1 MVELIQR
8 ELHVS
13 LGDVAWSEEEARA
26 AIREIVDDALAHFDP
41 ETLWPSHP
49 LDGVPH
55 GLAGLYMG
63 ASGVILALDQL
74 KRAGAIDDARDF
86 VPVLPRLI
94 AQDDFGLKNTTFGAY
109 GSLLMR
115 DLGPLLLTMRLRPS
129 TDIADRIQTRIEGN
143 NALPPLE
150 LMWGTAGSMLAC
162 TFMDKFESLS
172 PTGGEGKGEGADAD
186 ISNGNITDT
195 SSPPPYPG
203 PLPQRGRGRF
213 GELYREQAAR
223 LLGDL
228 EDRGA
233 YRIWLPDIYGQ
244 RHRFVGLVHGF
255 AGNMLALLRGWRWLT
270 PEQQR
275 TVEEISVTTLAA
287 TARRSE
293 EGANWLMDAD
303 ELEAPMLCQV
313 CHGAPGIVLA
323 FAEAPFRDPQFETL
337 LEEAGNLIWSAGPLK
352 KGSNLCHGT
361 GGNGYAFLKL
371 YRRTGDPV
379 WLERARAF
387 AMAAIG
393 QVRAAREQ
401 YGRGRYSLWTG
412 DPGLAVYL
420 WDCITGEARFP
431 AVDAF

>member
-1 MVELIQR
+1 MAKLIQR
-8 ELHVS
+8 ELHVP
-13 LGDVAWSEEEARA
+13 LDDVAWSEEGVRA
-26 AIREIVDDALAHFDP
+26 AIREIADDALAHFDP
-41 ETLWPSHP
+41 ERLWPSHP

-63 ASGVILALDQL
+63 ASGVILVLEHL
-74 KRAGAIDDARDF
+74 KRVGAVDYAQDF

-94 AQDDFGLKNTTFGAY
+94 AQDDFGLKDTSFGAY

-115 DLGPLLLTMRLRPS
+115 DLGPLLLAMRLAPS
-129 TDIADRIQTRIEGN
+129 ADIADRIHARIEGN

-150 LMWGTAGSMLAC
+150 LMWGTAGSMLASV
-162 TFMDKFESLS
+162 FMDEMTGDTRFEV
-172 PTGGEGKGEGADAD
+172 
-186 ISNGNITDT
+186 
-195 SSPPPYPG
+195 
-203 PLPQRGRGRF
+203 
-213 GELYREQAAR
+213 LYRTQAAR
-223 LLGDL
+223 LLADL

-233 YRIWLPDIYGQ
+233 YRIWLQDIYGQ

-255 AGNMLALLRGWRWLT
+255 AGNMLALIKGWRWLT

-275 TVEEISVTTLAA
+275 TIEELSVTTLAA
-287 TARRSE
+287 TARRSK
-293 EGANWLMDAD
+293 EGANWLKDAD
-303 ELEAPMLCQV
+303 ELEVPMLCQV

-323 FAEAPFRDPQFETL
+323 FAEAPLRDPQFEAL
-337 LEEAGNLIWSAGPLK
+337 LEEAGTLTWSAGPLK

-371 YRRTGDPV
+371 YKRTGDPV
-379 WLERARAF
+379 WLGRARAF

-420 WDCITGEARFP
+420 WDCITGEPRFP
-431 AVDAF
+431 ALDAF

>member
-13 LGDVAWSEEEARA
+13 RGDARWNEAEARA
-26 AIREIVDDALAHFDP
+26 AIREIADDALTHFDP

-63 ASGVILALDQL
+63 ASGVILALEHL
-74 KRAGAIDDARDF
+74 KRAGAIDYARDF
-86 VPVLPRLI
+86 APVLPRLMD
-94 AQDDFGLKNTTFGAY
+94 QDDFGLKDTTFGAY

-115 DLGPLLLTMRLRPS
+115 DLGPLLLAMRLAPS
-129 TDIADRIQTRIEGN
+129 ADIADRVYARIEDN

-162 TFMDKFESLS
+162 VFMDAI
-172 PTGGEGKGEGADAD
+172 TRDA
-186 ISNGNITDT
+186 
-195 SSPPPYPG
+195 
-203 PLPQRGRGRF
+203 RV
-213 GELYREQAAR
+213 EALYRIQAAR
-223 LLGDL
+223 LIADL

-233 YRIWLPDIYGQ
+233 YRIWLQDIYGQ

-255 AGNMLALLRGWRWLT
+255 AGNMLALLKRWRWLT

-287 TARRSE
+287 TARRSK
-293 EGANWLMDAD
+293 EGANWPSDSD
-303 ELEAPMLCQV
+303 QPDAPMLCQV

-371 YRRTGDPV
+371 YERTGDPV

-387 AMAAIG
+387 AMTAIG

-420 WDCITGEARFP
+420 WDCITGEPRFP
-431 AVDAF
+431 SIDAF

>member
-1 MVELIQR
+1 MAQLIQR
-8 ELHVS
+8 ELHVP
-13 LGDVAWSEEEARA
+13 LGDVAWSKEEARA
-26 AIREIVDDALAHFDP
+26 AIREIADGALAHFDP
-41 ETLWPSHP
+41 ERLWPSHP

-74 KRAGAIDDARDF
+74 KRAGAIDYARDF
-86 VPVLPRLI
+86 LPVLPRLI
-94 AQDDFGLKNTTFGAY
+94 AQDDFGLKNTSFGTY

-115 DLGPLLLTMRLRPS
+115 DLGPLLLAMRLAPS
-129 TDIADRIQTRIEGN
+129 TDVAERIGARIEGN
-143 NALPPLE
+143 NAFPPLE
-150 LMWGTAGSMLAC
+150 LMWGTAGSMLASV
-162 TFMDKFESLS
+162 FMDEMTRDTRFE
-172 PTGGEGKGEGADAD
+172 A
-186 ISNGNITDT
+186 
-195 SSPPPYPG
+195 
-203 PLPQRGRGRF
+203 
-213 GELYREQAAR
+213 LYRTQAAH

-233 YRIWLPDIYGQ
+233 YRIWLQEIYGQ

-255 AGNMLALLRGWRWLT
+255 AGNMLALLKGWRWLT

-293 EGANWLMDAD
+293 KGANWLKDAD
-303 ELEAPMLCQV
+303 ELEEPMLCQV

-323 FAEAPFRDPQFETL
+323 FAGAPFPHPPFETL
-337 LEEAGNLIWSAGPLK
+337 LEEAGNLVWSAGPLR

-371 YRRTGDPV
+371 YKRTGDPA
-379 WLERARAF
+379 WLGRARAF

-393 QVRAAREQ
+393 QVRAARKQ

-431 AVDAF
+431 TIDAF